1 MGSRSYSYVGPDE
14 IKAQVAP
21 VGTAI
26 SSRAELRAWVALHAG
41 DREYGVVPA
50 TFTVTLDGVLRIA
63 PRRSE
68 HVACAG
74 GGPVLAA
81 GELFFDGDR
90 LEGAS
95 NQSTGFCPE
104 PTCWEAVAIALDR
117 AGIPHP
123 GRFTIEIVFRRCG
136 ACGERNLVKDDW
148 FACAVC
154 DAELPR
160 EWNF

>member
-1 MGSRSYSYVGPDE
+1 MREYSYVGPDE
-14 IKAQVAP
+14 IRARVAP
-21 VGTAI
+21 LGTAI
-26 SSRAELRAWVALHAG
+26 GSLADLRAWVAAHAE

-50 TFTVTLDGVLRIA
+50 TYTVTPDGILRIA
-63 PRRSE
+63 SRRSE

-74 GGPVLAA
+74 GGPVVAA
-81 GELFFDGDR
+81 GELFLTASEID
-90 LEGAS
+90 GAS

-104 PTCWEAVAIALDR
+104 PTCWIALATALDR

-123 GRFTIEIVFRRCG
+123 GRFTIEVTFRRCV

-148 FACAVC
+148 YACAIC

-160 EWNF
+160 DWNF